1 MGGVTCSRLF
11 DDGRREDGQIF
22 VTKALCKREWAV
34 LGLGAA
40 AYAALYGCFSQIDES
55 GTCLPG
61 TAALRFLIALPVAF
75 AALLLLFKL
84 IPDWLRERQTAE
96 RKAAKGE
103 EKPFMTAAAF
113 GLILL
118 SFVPNWLIFYPGS
131 FTYDTQNQ
139 VLQVAANAYDM
150 FHPLLHTLLIRFCI
164 SCLGWVGSLEK
175 TAALYAIIQMTLM
188 ALCFALISASI
199 ARATSRQIARL
210 AVCFFV
216 LYPTHMVMASN
227 CVKDVLFGGFFAL
240 FVTLCVERVMC
251 GAFPPGRW
259 ALLLLSGTLACLL
272 RNNMIYAMLVWALIL
287 FLERRRMK
295 RLFAAAVAVVV
306 LSQGINAGLG
316 AITNAAHGSVAEM
329 LSVPAQQLARAMA
342 VSPESF
348 TQGDLELLEE
358 LFPDKCY
365 EDYTPSVSDPV
376 KNNMNVE
383 LIHSEPL
390 RVAKLWLD
398 VGLRCP
404 GVYFDAFF
412 NLTLPSLYPYSSYKV
427 AASYIEIEQ
436 RGGVWTQPFGQSP
449 MVSPARFANLRSWL
463 RDNLWE
469 TGADHVPLVRLLFNT
484 GAIFWVCGA
493 CVLYAAYKGQWR
505 RLCVLALPV
514 LLHMTFLLGPVMQG
528 RYLYPFV
535 CLLPAL
541 LLTARED
548 TPL

>member
-1 MGGVTCSRLF
+1 NG
-11 DDGRREDGQIF
+11 
-22 VTKALCKREWAV
+22 K
-34 LGLGAA
+34 
-40 AYAALYGCFSQIDES
+40 
-55 GTCLPG
+55 
-61 TAALRFLIALPVAF
+61 
-75 AALLLLFKL
+75 
-84 IPDWLRERQTAE
+84 
-96 RKAAKGE
+96 
-103 EKPFMTAAAF
+103 EKPFLTAAAF
-113 GLILL
+113 LLILL

-139 VLQVAANAYDM
+139 VFQVAENRYDM

-164 SCLGWVGSLEK
+164 SMFDVVGSLEK

-199 ARATSRQIARL
+199 SRISSRCMARL
-210 AVCFFV
+210 TVCFFV

-227 CVKDVLFGGFFAL
+227 CTKDVLFGGFLAL
-240 FVTLCVERVMC
+240 FVTLCIEQATGNV
-251 GAFPPGRW
+251 FPPKRW
-259 ALLLLSGTLACLL
+259 ALLLLSGTLACLF
-272 RNNMIYAMLVWALIL
+272 RNNMIYAMIVWTLVL
-287 FLERRRMK
+287 FLNRRRMK
-295 RLFAAAVAVVV
+295 RLCAAAAAIIL

-316 AITNAAHGSVAEM
+316 AMTNAAHGSVAEM
-329 LSVPAQQLARAMA
+329 LSVPVQQLARAMA

-348 TQGDLELLEE
+348 TQDDLDVMDK

-365 EDYTPSVSDPV
+365 EDYTPSLSDPV
-376 KNNMNVE
+376 KNHMNVE
-383 LIHSEPL
+383 LIQSDPL
-390 RVAKLWLD
+390 RVARLWLD
-398 VGLRCP
+398 VGMRCP
-404 GVYFDAFF
+404 NVYFDAFF

-436 RGGVWTQPFGQSP
+436 RGGVWTLPFGQSP

-469 TGADHVPLVRLLFNT
+469 TGADNVPLIRFLFNT
-484 GAIFWVCGA
+484 GAIFWLCGA
-493 CVLYAAYKGQWR
+493 CVLHAAYKGRWR

-541 LLTARED
+541 LLTAKDEAACC
-548 TPL
+548 PSSV

>member
-1 MGGVTCSRLF
+1 M
-11 DDGRREDGQIF
+11 
-22 VTKALCKREWAV
+22 TKTLCKRKWAV

-40 AYAALYGCFSQIDES
+40 AYAALYACYSQIDEV
-55 GTCLPG
+55 GTCSLAV
-61 TAALRFLIALPVAF
+61 AALRFLPAMPVAL
-75 AALLLLFKL
+75 AVLLLLFGL
-84 IPDWLRERQTAE
+84 IPAWLREKGVTRWAARQ
-96 RKAAKGE
+96 RE
-103 EKPFMTAAAF
+103 EKPFHTAIAF
-113 GLILL
+113 GLILI
-118 SFVPNWLIFYPGS
+118 SFLPNWLVFYPGS

-139 VLQVAANAYDM
+139 VLQIAGNAYNM
-150 FHPLLHTLLIRFCI
+150 FQPLIHTLLIRFCI
-164 SCLGWVGSLEK
+164 SFYDVLGSLEK
-175 TAALYAIIQMTLM
+175 TAALYAVIQMVMM
-188 ALCFALISASI
+188 ALLFALTCASI
-199 ARATSRQIARL
+199 ARIGSRRLAGL
-210 AVCFFV
+210 AVCFFI
-216 LYPTHMVMASN
+216 LYPTHGIMASN
-227 CVKDVLFGGFFAL
+227 CTKDVLFGGFLVL
-240 FVTLCVERVMC
+240 FVTLCLEQTTG

-259 ALLLLSGTLACLL
+259 ALLILSGTVACLF
-272 RNNMIYAMLVWALIL
+272 RNNMIYALLVWTLIL
-287 FLERRRMK
+287 LLERKQMG
-295 RLFAAAVAVVV
+295 RLCAAAVAVIL
-306 LSQGINAGLG
+306 LSQGINTGMG

-348 TQGDLELLEE
+348 TQDDLEVIDK

-365 EDYTPSVSDPV
+365 EDYTPSLSDPV

-383 LIHSEPL
+383 LIQSEPL

-404 GVYFDAFF
+404 SVYFDAFF

-493 CVLYAAYKGQWR
+493 CVLYAAYRGQWR

-541 LLTARED
+541 LLTARAD